1 MEEEEFYNLYNKIN
15 DVIFK
20 RMDIIYETRR

>member
-1 MEEEEFYNLYNKIN
+1 MTEEEFYNLYNKIN
-15 DVIFK
+15 DAIFK